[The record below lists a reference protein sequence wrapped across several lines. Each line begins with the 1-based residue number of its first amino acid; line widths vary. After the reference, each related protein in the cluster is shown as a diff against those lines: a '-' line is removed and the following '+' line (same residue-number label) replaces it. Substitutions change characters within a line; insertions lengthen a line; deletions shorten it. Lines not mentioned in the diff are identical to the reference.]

1 MYYIDLVVI
10 LIKRHI
16 VVNINDKF
24 TEIILITRHKYKLK
38 IEDKMICE
46 IPFINKNSKLNE
58 NYIEI
63 VLNNIK
69 DKFINNN
76 LVKGIYFNIQ
86 NDQIIIR
93 NIENIKTKKHNEIIN
108 LIKFEI
114 NQYMPIDLQ
123 EYKIRYK
130 IIKKDN
136 KEILQSILFP
146 RKFVDI
152 CNEISEKLKIKNKY
166 LNVNFDILQ
175 KLINFNMINLTKNQ
189 NDMNTV
195 ILENRLDDLIV
206 NLIFNNQVLESYIL
220 VKNYSNKNLLLTL
233 AENYK
238 LYYYGMTDDYIKSL
252 DVERLKVDDKL
263 QLYNNDGLEE
273 CMNYVSTLGMII

>member
-10 LIKRHI
+10 LIKRYI
-16 VVNINDKF
+16 VVNINDKL

-69 DKFINNN
+69 DKFINNK

-93 NIENIKTKKHNEIIN
+93 NIEDIKTKKHNEIIN

-123 EYKIRYK
+123 EYNIRYK

-220 VKNYSNKNLLLTL
+220 VKNYNNKNLLLTL
-233 AENYK
+233 TENYK

-263 QLYNNDGLEE
+263 QIYNNDGLEE

>member
-10 LIKRHI
+10 LIKRYI

-69 DKFINNN
+69 DKFINNK

-93 NIENIKTKKHNEIIN
+93 NIEDIKTKKHNEIIN

-220 VKNYSNKNLLLTL
+220 VKNYNNKNLLLTL
-233 AENYK
+233 TENYK

>member
-24 TEIILITRHKYKLK
+24 TEIILITRHKYKFK

-46 IPFINKNSKLNE
+46 IPFINKNSTLKE

-69 DKFINNN
+69 NKFINNR

-195 ILENRLDDLIV
+195 ILENRLDALIV

>member
-10 LIKRHI
+10 LIKRYI

-69 DKFINNN
+69 DKFINSK

-220 VKNYSNKNLLLTL
+220 VKNYNNKNLLLTL
-233 AENYK
+233 TENYK